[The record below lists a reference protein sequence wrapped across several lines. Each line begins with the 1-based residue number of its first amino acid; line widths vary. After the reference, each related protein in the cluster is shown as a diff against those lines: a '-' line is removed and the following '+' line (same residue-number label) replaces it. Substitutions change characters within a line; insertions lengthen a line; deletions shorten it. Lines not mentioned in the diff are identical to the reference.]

1 MLKRTDIAE
10 KRDVADKSV
19 CIPFNKIMKAK
30 PQKTKLLR
38 EAAEWRLISLLFECP
53 VGDWQENIK
62 NLATEVSDSQLKTAA
77 EFAKVE
83 ASEGLYHSIFG
94 PGGPA
99 PAREVTYRS
108 WVQPGYL
115 LSELSAFY
123 EAFSYQPNL
132 KESPDH
138 IAVETGFMAY
148 LKLKEAF
155 AQERGDTEH
164 AEITAKAAKTFND
177 EHLAK
182 FTEQITKTLASSDI
196 EYLALASA
204 ALLKRVGKDKD
215 KKIRQILPVLG
226 DTDDD
231 SFFECGAEQ

>member
-1 MLKRTDIAE
+1 MQQ
-10 KRDVADKSV
+10 SQ
-19 CIPFNKIMKAK
+19 AK
-30 PQKTKLLR
+30 PQKLSLLQ

-53 VGDWQENIK
+53 VGEWQENVK
-62 NLATEVSDSQLKTAA
+62 SLAQEITDSQLKTAA
-77 EFAKVE
+77 EFARIE

-108 WVQPGYL
+108 WVQPGFL

-123 EAFSYQPNL
+123 EAFSYHPNL

-155 AQERGDTEH
+155 AEEKGDQEH

-215 KKIRQILPVLG
+215 KKTRQILPVLG
-226 DTDDD
+226 DEDD
-231 SFFECGAEQ
+231 SFFECGI

>member
-1 MLKRTDIAE
+1 M
-10 KRDVADKSV
+10 KSQV
-19 CIPFNKIMKAK
+19 SASN
-30 PQKTKLLR
+30 LVR

-53 VGDWQENIK
+53 VGDWK
-62 NLATEVSDSQLKTAA
+62 NDITDLANEIADPKLKTAA

-83 ASEGLYHSIFG
+83 ASEGLYHSVFG

-123 EAFSYQPNL
+123 NAFSYQPNTN
-132 KESPDH
+132 ETPDH
-138 IAVETGFMAY
+138 IAVETGFVSY

-155 AQERGDTEH
+155 ALEGGDADK
-164 AEITAKAAKTFND
+164 AEITAKASKTFTE

-182 FTEQITKTLASSDI
+182 MTEQITKMLASSDI

-204 ALLKRVGKDKD
+204 ALLKRVGEDKD
-215 KKIRQILPVLG
+215 KKKRRVLPVF
-226 DTDDD
+226 DEAED
-231 SFFECGAEQ
+231 SMFECC

>member
-1 MLKRTDIAE
+1 MKINLKQ
-10 KRDVADKSV
+10 
-19 CIPFNKIMKAK
+19 NN
-30 PQKTKLLR
+30 LLR

-53 VGDWQENIK
+53 VGDWQMNVK
-62 NLATEVSDSQLKTAA
+62 NLADEITDPQLKTAA

-83 ASEGLYHSIFG
+83 AGEGLYHSIFG

-123 EAFSYQPNL
+123 NAFSYQPNL

-155 AQERGDTEH
+155 AEECGVKEDV
-164 AEITAKAAKTFND
+164 EITCKAAKTFND

-226 DTDDD
+226 EMDEE
-231 SFFECGAEQ
+231 FFECGDV

>member
-1 MLKRTDIAE
+1 M
-10 KRDVADKSV
+10 KS
-19 CIPFNKIMKAK
+19 KL
-30 PQKTKLLR
+30 QKTNLLQ
-38 EAAEWRLISLLFECP
+38 EATEWQLISLLFDCP
-53 VGDWQENIK
+53 VGDWQENVK
-62 NLATEVSDSQLKTAA
+62 NLAEEITDPQLTKAA
-77 EFAKVE
+77 KFAKTQ
-83 ASEGLYHSIFG
+83 AGEGLHHSIFG

-115 LSELSAFY
+115 LAELSAFY
-123 EAFSYQPNL
+123 KAFWYQPNTP
-132 KESPDH
+132 ETPDH

-155 AQERGDTEH
+155 ANECGDTEN

-182 FTEQITKTLASSDI
+182 FTEQLAKSLASSGID
-196 EYLALASA
+196 YLELASN

-226 DTDDD
+226 EEDD
-231 SFFECGAEQ
+231 SFFECG

>member
-1 MLKRTDIAE
+1 
-10 KRDVADKSV
+10 
-19 CIPFNKIMKAK
+19 MKAK
-30 PQKTKLLR
+30 LRQVGLLR

-53 VGDWQENIK
+53 SGDWKAQVK
-62 NLATEVSDSQLKTAA
+62 DLADETTDPQLRTAA

-83 ASEGLYHSIFG
+83 AAEGLYHSIFG

-99 PAREVTYRS
+99 PPREITYRS

-115 LSELSAFY
+115 LSELSEFY
-123 EAFSYQPNL
+123 SAFSYQP
-132 KESPDH
+132 KTSETPDH
-138 IAVETGFMAY
+138 IALETGFMAY

-155 AQERGDTEH
+155 ARERGEH
-164 AEITAKAAKTFND
+164 ENAEITLKAAKTFND

-182 FTEQITKTLASSDI
+182 MTEQITKSLALSGV

-215 KKIRQILPVLG
+215 RKIRQILPVLG
-226 DTDDD
+226 EIEEE
-231 SFFECGAEQ
+231 FFDCSEV

>member
-1 MLKRTDIAE
+1 
-10 KRDVADKSV
+10 
-19 CIPFNKIMKAK
+19 MKAK
-30 PQKTKLLR
+30 SQKTNLLR

-53 VGDWQENIK
+53 VGDWQTNVK
-62 NLATEVSDSQLKTAA
+62 NLAAEITDSQLKTAA
-77 EFAKVE
+77 EFAKIE

-99 PAREVTYRS
+99 PAREVSYRS

-123 EAFSYQPNL
+123 KAFSYQPNL
-132 KESPDH
+132 QESPDH

-155 AQERGDTEH
+155 AIECGDKEN
-164 AEITAKAAKTFND
+164 AEITAKSAKTFND

-182 FTEQITKTLASSDI
+182 ITQQITKSLASSEI
-196 EYLALASA
+196 EYLALTSA
-204 ALLKRVGKDKD
+204 ALFNRVGSDKD

-226 DTDDD
+226 EMDEE
-231 SFFECGAEQ
+231 FFECGES

>member
-1 MLKRTDIAE
+1 
-10 KRDVADKSV
+10 
-19 CIPFNKIMKAK
+19 MKAK
-30 PQKTKLLR
+30 QQKTNLLN
-38 EAAEWRLISLLFECP
+38 EAAEWRLISLLFDCP
-53 VGDWQENIK
+53 VGNWQEDVK
-62 NLATEVSDSQLKTAA
+62 SLAKIVTDSQLLKAA
-77 EFAKVE
+77 EFSKTQ

-115 LSELSAFY
+115 LSELSAY
-123 EAFSYQPNL
+123 YKAFSYQPQTP
-132 KESPDH
+132 ETPDH

-155 AQERGDTEH
+155 ADESGDSEN
-164 AEITAKAAKTFND
+164 AEITANAAKTFND

-182 FTEQITKTLASSDI
+182 FTEQIAKSLATSRIDYLELASK
-196 EYLALASA
+196 

-226 DTDDD
+226 EEDDP
-231 SFFECGAEQ
+231 FFECG

>member
-1 MLKRTDIAE
+1 MR
-10 KRDVADKSV
+10 
-19 CIPFNKIMKAK
+19 AK
-30 PQKTKLLR
+30 LQKTKLLQ
-38 EAAEWRLISLLFECP
+38 EASEWRLISLLFDCP
-53 VGDWQENIK
+53 VGDWQEDVK
-62 NLATEVSDSQLKTAA
+62 NLAEEITDSQLKKAA
-77 EFAKVE
+77 EFAKIE

-108 WVQPGYL
+108 WVQLGFL

-123 EAFSYQPNL
+123 KAFSYQPITP
-132 KESPDH
+132 ETPDH

-155 AQERGDTEH
+155 ANECDDTEH
-164 AEITAKAAKTFND
+164 AEITAKAAKNFND

-182 FTEQITKTLASSDI
+182 FTEQIAKSLNSSGI
-196 EYLALASA
+196 EYLALASF
-204 ALLKRVGKDKD
+204 ALLRRVGKDKD

-226 DTDDD
+226 DEEDE
-231 SFFECGAEQ
+231 SFFECGNM

>member
-1 MLKRTDIAE
+1 
-10 KRDVADKSV
+10 
-19 CIPFNKIMKAK
+19 MKAK
-30 PQKTKLLR
+30 QQKTNLLN

-53 VGDWQENIK
+53 NGNWHENVK
-62 NLATEVSDSQLKTAA
+62 NLANEITDGQLRTAA

-83 ASEGLYHSIFG
+83 ASDGLYHSIFG

-123 EAFSYQPNL
+123 KAFSYQPNTA
-132 KESPDH
+132 ETPDH

-155 AQERGDTEH
+155 ANECGDSEH
-164 AEITAKAAKTFND
+164 AQITAKAAKTFND

-182 FTEQITKTLASSDI
+182 YTEQIAKSLASSGI
-196 EYLALASA
+196 EYLALSST
-204 ALLKRVGKDKD
+204 ALLKRVGRDKD

-226 DTDDD
+226 EMDEE
-231 SFFECGAEQ
+231 FFECGIN

>member
-1 MLKRTDIAE
+1 MTINLKQ
-10 KRDVADKSV
+10 
-19 CIPFNKIMKAK
+19 NN
-30 PQKTKLLR
+30 LLG
-38 EAAEWRLISLLFECP
+38 EAAQWRLISLLFECP
-53 VGDWQENIK
+53 VGDWKINVK
-62 NLATEVSDSQLKTAA
+62 NLADEISDSQLKTAA

-99 PAREVTYRS
+99 PPREVTYRS

-123 EAFSYQPNL
+123 KAFSYQP
-132 KESPDH
+132 KTQETPDH

-148 LKLKEAF
+148 LKLKELF
-155 AQERGDTEH
+155 ARECKDNAN

-182 FTEQITKTLASSDI
+182 MTSQIAKSLALSGV
-196 EYLALASA
+196 EYLALTSA
-204 ALLKRVGKDKD
+204 ALLKRVGHDKD

-226 DTDDD
+226 EMEEA
-231 SFFECGAEQ
+231 FFECGDV

>member
-1 MLKRTDIAE
+1 
-10 KRDVADKSV
+10 
-19 CIPFNKIMKAK
+19 MKAK
-30 PQKTKLLR
+30 QQKTNLLN
-38 EAAEWRLISLLFECP
+38 EAAEWRLISLLFDCP
-53 VGDWQENIK
+53 VGNWQEDVK
-62 NLATEVSDSQLKTAA
+62 SLAKIVTDSQLLKAA
-77 EFAKVE
+77 EFAKTQ
-83 ASEGLYHSIFG
+83 ASEGLHHSIFG

-115 LSELSAFY
+115 LSELSAY
-123 EAFSYQPNL
+123 YKAFSYQPQTP
-132 KESPDH
+132 ETPDH

-155 AQERGDTEH
+155 ANETGDSEN
-164 AEITAKAAKTFND
+164 AEITAKAARTFND

-182 FTEQITKTLASSDI
+182 FTEQIAKSLASSGID
-196 EYLALASA
+196 YLELASN

-226 DTDDD
+226 EEDD
-231 SFFECGAEQ
+231 SFFECG

>member
-1 MLKRTDIAE
+1 
-10 KRDVADKSV
+10 
-19 CIPFNKIMKAK
+19 MKAK
-30 PQKTKLLR
+30 LQKTTLLR
-38 EAAEWRLISLLFECP
+38 ESSEWRLISLLFECP
-53 VGDWQENIK
+53 VGDWQANVK
-62 NLATEVSDSQLKTAA
+62 NLADETTDSGLKTAA

-123 EAFSYQPNL
+123 KAFSYQPNL
-132 KESPDH
+132 QESPDH

-155 AQERGDTEH
+155 AEECGDKENV
-164 AEITAKAAKTFND
+164 EITAKAAKTFND

-182 FTEQITKTLASSDI
+182 FTEQIAKSLASSGI

-226 DTDDD
+226 EMDEE
-231 SFFECGAEQ
+231 FFECGEV

>member
-1 MLKRTDIAE
+1 M
-10 KRDVADKSV
+10 KSQLSAS
-19 CIPFNKIMKAK
+19 N
-30 PQKTKLLR
+30 LLR
-38 EAAEWRLISLLFECP
+38 EAAEWRLIGLLFECP
-53 VGDWQENIK
+53 VGEWKKNIK
-62 NLATEVSDSQLKTAA
+62 GLAGEVADPKLKTAA

-83 ASEGLYHSIFG
+83 ASEGLYHSVFG

-123 EAFSYQPNL
+123 KAFSYDPNIN
-132 KESPDH
+132 ETPDH
-138 IAVETGFMAY
+138 LAVEIGFVSY

-155 AQERGDTEH
+155 AIECGDFEK
-164 AEITAKAAKTFND
+164 ADITAKAAKTFTE

-182 FTEQITKTLASSDI
+182 MTEQMTKMLAESDI

-215 KKIRQILPVLG
+215 KKKRQVLPVFE
-226 DTDDD
+226 DTEN
-231 SFFECGAEQ
+231 SMFECC

>member
-1 MLKRTDIAE
+1 
-10 KRDVADKSV
+10 
-19 CIPFNKIMKAK
+19 MKAK
-30 PQKTKLLR
+30 IQKTNLLH
-38 EAAEWRLISLLFECP
+38 EAAEWRMISLLFECP
-53 VGDWQENIK
+53 VGDWQEKVK
-62 NLATEVSDSQLKTAA
+62 NLADEISDAELKAAA
-77 EFAKVE
+77 EFAQTQ
-83 ASEGLYHSIFG
+83 AGEGLYHSIFG

-123 EAFSYQPNL
+123 NVFSYQPTL

-155 AQERGDTEH
+155 AEECGNAENS
-164 AEITAKAAKTFND
+164 EITAKAAKNFND

-215 KKIRQILPVLG
+215 KQNRQILPILG
-226 DTDDD
+226 ETEDN
-231 SFFECGAEQ
+231 SFFECGEN

>member
-1 MLKRTDIAE
+1 
-10 KRDVADKSV
+10 
-19 CIPFNKIMKAK
+19 MKAK
-30 PQKTKLLR
+30 LQKINLLR
-38 EAAEWRLISLLFECP
+38 EAAEWRLISLLLECP
-53 VGDWQENIK
+53 VGDWQENVK
-62 NLATEVSDSQLKTAA
+62 NLAKEITDSQLKTAT

-99 PAREVTYRS
+99 PAREVSYRS

-123 EAFSYQPNL
+123 KAFSYQSNL
-132 KESPDH
+132 QESPDH

-155 AQERGDTEH
+155 AEECNDQENV
-164 AEITAKAAKTFND
+164 EITAKAAKTFNA

-182 FTEQITKTLASSDI
+182 MTEQITKSLASSGI
-196 EYLALASA
+196 EYLALTSA
-204 ALLKRVGKDKD
+204 ALLKRVGHDKD

-226 DTDDD
+226 EINEEI
-231 SFFECGAEQ
+231 FECGEI

>member
-1 MLKRTDIAE
+1 MKPHLQ
-10 KRDVADKSV
+10 KSDLV
-19 CIPFNKIMKAK
+19 K
-30 PQKTKLLR
+30 

-53 VGDWQENIK
+53 TNGWREEVK
-62 NLATEVSDSQLKTAA
+62 HLADEVADDQLKTAA
-77 EFAKVE
+77 EFAMLE
-83 ASEGLYHSIFG
+83 AAEGLYHSIFG

-123 EAFSYQPNL
+123 GAFSYKPKL
-132 KESPDH
+132 KETPDH
-138 IAVETGFMAY
+138 IAVEAGFIAY

-155 AQERGDTEH
+155 ADERGDTNN
-164 AEITAKAAKTFND
+164 AEITAHTSKLFID

-182 FTEQITKTLASSDI
+182 MTEQLTKSLAASDI

-204 ALLKRVGKDKD
+204 ALYKRVGRDKD
-215 KKIRQILPVLG
+215 KSKRQILPVLG
-226 DTDDD
+226 DNEDT
-231 SFFECGAEQ
+231 FFECGEN